1 MRRGILAIS
10 CSLMGL
16 LAACRD
22 PGLDHARELLQL
34 EDWPRATQAYDNCV
48 QGDPQSAEARLGL
61 ALARLGWVRERAQFG
76 LDSLDE
82 WLRVARDLAIVER
95 LDTTQNTRSDRADA
109 LYRGSLWLQAHSRPG
124 RAEAVAK
131 LAQKADPDH
140 APSAQFL
147 GNLARARNESTDAER
162 WFSRALAADSGFLP
176 AYMGLAEVAVSENDP
191 EGAILY
197 LQMGLRRDSTN
208 RWFRERVANLRDSLG
223 WKE

>member
-1 MRRGILAIS
+1 MRRWFLVVSG
-10 CSLMGL
+10 SLVVF

-22 PGLDHARELLQL
+22 PKLDRGREFLQL
-34 EDWPRATQAYDNCV
+34 EDWPRATSAYDECV

-61 ALARLGWVRERAQFG
+61 AMARLGWVRERAQFG

-82 WLRVARDLAIVER
+82 WLRAARDLAIVER
-95 LDTTQNTRSDRADA
+95 LDSTQNTRGERADA
-109 LYRGSLWLQAHSRPG
+109 LYHGSLWLQAHSRTA
-124 RAEAVAK
+124 RAEAVAR

-147 GNLARARNESTDAER
+147 GNIARARGESTDAER
-162 WFSRALAADSGFLP
+162 WFSRALAADSTFLP
-176 AYMGLAEVAVSENDP
+176 AYMGLAEVAVAENDP

-197 LQMGLRRDSTN
+197 LQMGLRRDASN
-208 RWFRERVANLRDSLG
+208 EWFRERLAWLRDSLG